1 MSTQMSPLGLPT
13 EYPVS
18 TRRLLFT
25 NFEALNALLGME
37 IARHV
42 GVRSSSALPP
52 QDEARLNHALTALL
66 RSVQVGEWRGGWR
79 EGGLGRVLT
88 WYPPPGRVLKGS
100 RFELTHSAASLG
112 PGRRMEGGRRSRGTH
127 PRVIKG

>member
-1 MSTQMSPLGLPT
+1 MTTIMSPLRLPT

-42 GVRSSSALPP
+42 GARHSSALPP
-52 QDEARLNHALTALL
+52 QDEARLNPARPGLVRSAL
-66 RSVQVGEWRGGWR
+66 VGGG
-79 EGGLGRVLT
+79 GGGGGGTRRVLVGYST
-88 WYPPPGRVLKGS
+88 GY
-100 RFELTHSAASLG
+100 
-112 PGRRMEGGRRSRGTH
+112 
-127 PRVIKG
+127 

>member
-18 TRRLLFT
+18 ACRLLFT

-42 GVRSSSALPP
+42 GARHSSALPP

-66 RSVQVGEWRGGWR
+66 RSVQVGEVR
-79 EGGLGRVLT
+79 EGGD
-88 WYPPPGRVLKGS
+88 PGVPTAGY
-100 RFELTHSAASLG
+100 
-112 PGRRMEGGRRSRGTH
+112 SRGT
-127 PRVIKG
+127 R

>member
-1 MSTQMSPLGLPT
+1 MSPLGLPT

-42 GVRSSSALPP
+42 GARSSSALPP

-66 RSVQVGEWRGGWR
+66 RSVQVGGGWR
-79 EGGLGRVLT
+79 AEGRGYSVG
-88 WYPPPGRVLKGS
+88 Y
-100 RFELTHSAASLG
+100 
-112 PGRRMEGGRRSRGTH
+112 SRGT
-127 PRVIKG
+127 R